1 MTSQRQVIANRRNAA
16 KSTGPKTV
24 VGKAISARNSTT
36 HGFYSTTVL
45 LPAEDREE
53 YLRFAR
59 RLAHAY
65 SPCGVLEEE
74 AVRTIIEVRWQ
85 MRRANV
91 VDTEMFQIFGFYEGE
106 DRGVGTAFAHDA
118 AQANAF
124 SKLIRYHGFL
134 LRRLQAAEK
143 ELARLKE
150 STSDHPAKPATE
162 LIAGPEPGQL
172 LAQMVNPPGAP
183 PTELPEASSGS
194 TEPCSK

>member
-1 MTSQRQVIANRRNAA
+1 MATQKQILANRKNAR
-16 KSTGPKTV
+16 KSTGPRTAL
-24 VGKAISARNSTT
+24 GKAIAARNSTT

-45 LPAEDREE
+45 LPDEDREE

-74 AVRTIIEVRWQ
+74 AVRTILEVRWQ

-91 VDTEMFQIFGFYEGE
+91 VDTELFRIFGFYEGE
-106 DRGVGTAFAHDA
+106 DRVVGTAFAHDA

-134 LRRLQAAEK
+134 LLRLQTAEK
-143 ELARLKE
+143 ELARLKD
-150 STSDHPAKPATE
+150 STLEHPAKPVGGPIVVPKRQDLLPQLINTPDTAAEPMVAATT
-162 LIAGPEPGQL
+162 
-172 LAQMVNPPGAP
+172 
-183 PTELPEASSGS
+183 PTEPNR
-194 TEPCSK
+194 K